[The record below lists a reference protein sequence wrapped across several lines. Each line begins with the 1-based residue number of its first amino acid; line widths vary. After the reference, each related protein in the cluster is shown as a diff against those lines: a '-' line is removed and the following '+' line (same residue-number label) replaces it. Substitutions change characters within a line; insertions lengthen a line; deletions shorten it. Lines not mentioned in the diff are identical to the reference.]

1 MVRFLFSSVILLF
14 FNTVIVATVT
24 LDRPAAPADISLTL
38 VDCRLLE
45 RFSLFPFELTLRFPL
60 SARSHAARHNC
71 FAIRTFDEIRVP
83 TGKRCT
89 FRLTSFSRL
98 HDQRPAVAS
107 LRGLFPFFF
116 IRQTVPA
123 MPQHTTA
130 SVAHK
135 GLRTPR
141 KNEFIE
147 VSELCSACASLLPF
161 SLHPLCE
168 KRKLLE
174 DINAAFTRMV
184 VKEGRVDWAQGL
196 NILESS

>member
-1 MVRFLFSSVILLF
+1 MYLSFDILFQVARS
-14 FNTVIVATVT
+14 TTGRGVATC
-24 LDRPAAPADISLTL
+24 A
-38 VDCRLLE
+38 
-45 RFSLFPFELTLRFPL
+45 FS
-60 SARSHAARHNC
+60 
-71 FAIRTFDEIRVP
+71 
-83 TGKRCT
+83 
-89 FRLTSFSRL
+89 
-98 HDQRPAVAS
+98 
-107 LRGLFPFFF
+107 FFF